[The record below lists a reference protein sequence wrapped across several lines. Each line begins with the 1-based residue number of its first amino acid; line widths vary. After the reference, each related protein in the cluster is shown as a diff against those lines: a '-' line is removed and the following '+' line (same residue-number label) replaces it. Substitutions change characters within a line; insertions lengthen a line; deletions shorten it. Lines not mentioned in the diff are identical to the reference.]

1 MNTCL
6 EMKYLALPQREDC
19 ELIHFTAPGSALL
32 VPGRGCDERG
42 LKLGNQ
48 GGGVWGG
55 GRPAPGPGPSS
66 GALLRG
72 GAQQVSPAGNPFP
85 AGKPPGW
92 EGLTC
97 VPRVVSTREMCPEP
111 SGEARADSGLG
122 SGGRPG
128 EEALPGT
135 LVPEDLL

>member
-48 GGGVWGG
+48 GEGVWGG